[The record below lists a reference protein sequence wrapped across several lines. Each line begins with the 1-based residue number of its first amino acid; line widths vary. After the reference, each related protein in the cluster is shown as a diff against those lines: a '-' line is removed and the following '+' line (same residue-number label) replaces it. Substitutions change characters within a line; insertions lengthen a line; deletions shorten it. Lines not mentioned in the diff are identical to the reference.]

1 MEKKIE
7 DLTNATI
14 KLLDFI
20 LAQAE
25 INKKQESVN
34 EELIKTV
41 RTLNAKVTMLEG
53 QNHIMDVVN
62 NIGRRGDTR

>member
-41 RTLNAKVTMLEG
+41 RTLNTKIIMLEG
-53 QNHIMDVVN
+53 QNHIIDVVN
-62 NIGRRGDTR
+62 NIGRRGDNR